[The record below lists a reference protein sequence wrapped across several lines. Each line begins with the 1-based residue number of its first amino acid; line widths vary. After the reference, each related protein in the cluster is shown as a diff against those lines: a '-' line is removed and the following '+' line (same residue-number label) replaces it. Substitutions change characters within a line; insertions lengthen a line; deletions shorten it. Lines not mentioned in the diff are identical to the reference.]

1 MNTTELKDAIL
12 SKVPADQQAELK
24 LQLEKPEAEETLEKL
39 VALSSDQEFL
49 AKAIS
54 AKDSTELQKLVSEN
68 GIELDDA
75 GAEVAF
81 ESIRKECDAELTE
94 ADLDQVA
101 GGFLTLGAAIAIGI
115 FAGIAAGVS
124 LTYLYKTLRYDISGT
139 CANKG
144 GK

>member
-39 VALSSDQEFL
+39 VSLSSNQEFL
-49 AKAIS
+49 AKAIN
-54 AKDSTELQKLVSEN
+54 AKDSAELQKLASEN

-81 ESIRKECDAELTE
+81 ESIRKECSTELTE

-101 GGFLTLGAAIAIGI
+101 GGFGLLGAIAIGAV
-115 FAGIAAGVS
+115 AGIGIGLYGAFVV
-124 LTYLYKTLRYDISGT
+124 YKTLKYINRT
-139 CANKG
+139 CEYKG
-144 GK
+144 D

>member
-1 MNTTELKDAIL
+1 MNTTKLKDAIL
-12 SKVPADQQAELK
+12 SRVPADQQAELK

-39 VALSSDQEFL
+39 VTLSSDQEFL

-54 AKDSTELQKLVSEN
+54 AKDSAELQKLASEN

-81 ESIRKECDAELTE
+81 ESIRKGCSAELTE

-101 GGFLTLGAAIAIGI
+101 GGFGLLGAMAIGAVI
-115 FAGIAAGVS
+115 GIGVGLYCAFAV
-124 LTYLYKTLRYDISGT
+124 YKTLKYINRT
-139 CANKG
+139 CEYKG
-144 GK
+144 E

>member
-12 SKVPADQQAELK
+12 SRVPADQQAELK

-39 VALSSDQEFL
+39 VTLSSDQEFL

-54 AKDSTELQKLVSEN
+54 AKDSAELQKLASEN

-81 ESIRKECDAELTE
+81 ESIRKECSAELTE

-101 GGFLTLGAAIAIGI
+101 GGFGLLGAMAIGAVI
-115 FAGIAAGVS
+115 GIGVG
-124 LTYLYKTLRYDISGT
+124 LYCAFVVYKALKYMNRT
-139 CANKG
+139 CEYKG
-144 GK
+144 E